1 MTKSED
7 IFRSELAI
15 LEERCFPYQEI
26 YFESASEG
34 SGIKKFIQGIK
45 DLLLKAIDTV
55 MKKVSKTYQEEK
67 TKESLL
73 ALRNYCLNQ
82 KVKGAKTIKC
92 YDIFEYQKV
101 LKDSVNH
108 LDKVVFKYLKGYQ
121 SSGKGLRAT
130 DKMVDEVNKTIKE
143 SDEKLSK
150 IKSEKVEMDIQKML
164 NWINSQVRKGNKE
177 LFDFAYIYLNK
188 LDQYAKIAAD
198 FDKKA
203 EEYAQKNGMVRR
215 PKGVTQSLTNVSSY
229 IRRNIDWI
237 GAFSVMF
244 ASSCVHHMA
253 DLASEDK
260 NLEKVS
266 SAEDDD
272 WGDRGPGSAIK
283 NPQANLKKA
292 KLMTKENRG
301 ERHRHNAAVAGKIIQ
316 GGAAAAGS
324 AKFLQA
330 KAERRNSV

>member
-108 LDKVVFKYLKGYQ
+108 
-121 SSGKGLRAT
+121 
-130 DKMVDEVNKTIKE
+130 
-143 SDEKLSK
+143 
-150 IKSEKVEMDIQKML
+150 
-164 NWINSQVRKGNKE
+164 
-177 LFDFAYIYLNK
+177 
-188 LDQYAKIAAD
+188 
-198 FDKKA
+198 
-203 EEYAQKNGMVRR
+203 
-215 PKGVTQSLTNVSSY
+215 
-229 IRRNIDWI
+229 
-237 GAFSVMF
+237 
-244 ASSCVHHMA
+244 
-253 DLASEDK
+253 
-260 NLEKVS
+260 
-266 SAEDDD
+266 
-272 WGDRGPGSAIK
+272 
-283 NPQANLKKA
+283 
-292 KLMTKENRG
+292 
-301 ERHRHNAAVAGKIIQ
+301 
-316 GGAAAAGS
+316 
-324 AKFLQA
+324 
-330 KAERRNSV
+330 